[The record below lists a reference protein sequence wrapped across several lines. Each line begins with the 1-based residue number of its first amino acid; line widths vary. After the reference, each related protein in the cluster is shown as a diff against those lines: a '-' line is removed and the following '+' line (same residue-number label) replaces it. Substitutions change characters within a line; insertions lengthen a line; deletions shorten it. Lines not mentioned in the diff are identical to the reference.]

1 MRKDLS
7 LIRRLEKIEKEL
19 GYCQIKLEK
28 EQRLATRVHFLRHY
42 RDQLHSALED
52 YPDEDAGSGGSLCGM
67 GFEEI
72 ALGIVE
78 EDPHL
83 DLKPLLTSFLSI
95 GMRPDILG
103 ELEDLEININDTA
116 EKLAT
121 FRVFHDK
128 IQGLQSE
135 RTTAL
140 SSFDLSGDEPVLA
153 ISDNFEVTETKWNVL
168 TEDLTNLDD
177 ALHNVARAIDYLT
190 SARNFV
196 LTARSHFSVQ
206 DWLKN
211 GYLVDLLK
219 HSTVGR
225 VREMM
230 KFAERNL
237 KRALG
242 ELICLNDEDYDFVG
256 LKDFAPYFAPLL
268 KPLYVRL
275 FDDVFGQKKFHNVLQ
290 LVEERLDHTEKLHRK
305 LQGAREK
312 VFQSQLQH
320 ERDRERLFHLI
331 GDERRKLRLAPS

>member
-28 EQRLATRVHFLRHY
+28 EQRLATRVLFLRHH
-42 RDQLHSALED
+42 RDQLLLALD
-52 YPDEDAGSGGSLCGM
+52 GYPDQDAGSGDNLCGLE
-67 GFEEI
+67 FEEI
-72 ALGIVE
+72 ARGIVE

-83 DLKPLLTSFLSI
+83 DLKPLCDSFLSF
-95 GMRPDILG
+95 GMRPDILA
-103 ELEDLEININDTA
+103 ELEDLELNINDTA

-128 IQGLQSE
+128 VQGLQSE

-168 TEDLTNLDD
+168 TEDLTNFDD
-177 ALHNVARAIDYLT
+177 ALFCVTRAIDYLA
-190 SARNFV
+190 SARTFV
-196 LTARSHFSVQ
+196 LTARSHFPIQ

-225 VREMM
+225 IREMM

-237 KRALG
+237 KSALG
-242 ELICLNDEDYDFVG
+242 ELICLNEEDYDF
-256 LKDFAPYFAPLL
+256 LKPQDFAPYFAPLL
-268 KPLYVRL
+268 KPLYLRL

-290 LVEERLDHTEKLHRK
+290 LVEERLDYTEKLQRR
-305 LQGAREK
+305 LQVSRQE
-312 VFQSQLQH
+312 VFESQLQH

>member
-28 EQRLATRVHFLRHY
+28 EQRLATRVHFLRVH
-42 RDQLHSALED
+42 RDQLIAVLD
-52 YPDEDAGSGGSLCGM
+52 QYPEQDSGPGDGLCGM
-67 GFEEI
+67 RFSEMALAI
-72 ALGIVE
+72 AE
-78 EDPHL
+78 EDQTL
-83 DLKPLLTSFLSI
+83 DLDPFRYSFLAI
-95 GMRPDILG
+95 GMRPEILG
-103 ELEDLEININDTA
+103 ELEDLELNIKDTA
-116 EKLAT
+116 DKLAT

-135 RTTAL
+135 RVSAL
-140 SSFDLSGDEPVLA
+140 GSFDLSGDEPVLA
-153 ISDNFEVTETKWNVL
+153 ISDNFEETETRWNVL

-177 ALHNVARAIDYLT
+177 ALFCVSRATDYLA

-196 LTARSHFSVQ
+196 LSARSHFSVQ
-206 DWLKN
+206 DWLDN

-225 VREMM
+225 IREMM

-237 KRALG
+237 KIALG
-242 ELICLNDEDYDFVG
+242 ELICLNEDDYKFLNPQD
-256 LKDFAPYFAPLL
+256 FAPLL
-268 KPLYVRL
+268 LPFYNRL
-275 FDDVFGQKKFHNVLQ
+275 FDDVFRQNKFQNVLQ
-290 LVEERLDHTEKLHRK
+290 LVEERLDRTERLHRMLK
-305 LQGAREK
+305 TAREE

-320 ERDRERLFHLI
+320 EQDRERLFHLI

>member
-28 EQRLATRVHFLRHY
+28 EQRLSTRVHFLRHY
-42 RDQLHSALED
+42 RDQLLSALD
-52 YPDEDAGSGGSLCGM
+52 GYPDQDAGSGDQLCGI
-67 GFEEI
+67 GFAQI

-83 DLKPLLTSFLSI
+83 DLKPLRDSFLSF

-103 ELEDLEININDTA
+103 ELEDLELNISDTA

-128 IQGLQSE
+128 VQGLQSE

-168 TEDLTNLDD
+168 TEDLTNFDD
-177 ALHNVARAIDYLT
+177 ALFCVTRAIDYLA

-196 LTARSHFSVQ
+196 LTARSHFPIQ

-225 VREMM
+225 IREMM

-237 KRALG
+237 KSALG
-242 ELICLNDEDYDFVG
+242 ELICLNEEDYDF
-256 LKDFAPYFAPLL
+256 LKPQDFAPYFAPLL
-268 KPLYVRL
+268 KPLYLRL

-290 LVEERLDHTEKLHRK
+290 LVEERLDYTEKLQRR
-305 LQGAREK
+305 LQVSRQE
-312 VFQSQLQH
+312 VFESQLQH

>member
-28 EQRLATRVHFLRHY
+28 EQRLATRVHFLRVY
-42 RDQLHSALED
+42 RDQLHEVLD
-52 YPDEDAGSGGSLCGM
+52 VYPEQDSGAGDHLCGVS
-67 GFEEI
+67 FQEI
-72 ALGIVE
+72 ALSIAE
-78 EDPHL
+78 EDHKL
-83 DLKPLLTSFLSI
+83 DLEPLLSSFLSL
-95 GMRPDILG
+95 GMRPEILV
-103 ELEDLEININDTA
+103 ELEDLELNINDTS

-153 ISDNFEVTETKWNVL
+153 ISDNFEATENKWNIL

-177 ALHNVARAIDYLT
+177 ALFCVSRANDYLS

-206 DWLKN
+206 DWLEG

-225 VREMM
+225 IREMM

-237 KRALG
+237 KIAIG
-242 ELICLNDEDYDFVG
+242 ELICLNEEDYDF
-256 LKDFAPYFAPLL
+256 LDPQDFAPLL
-268 KPLYVRL
+268 LPFYHRL
-275 FDDVFGQKKFHNVLQ
+275 FDDVFGQKKFQNVLQ
-290 LVEERLDHTEKLHRK
+290 LVEERLDRTERLHRL
-305 LQGAREK
+305 LQSSGEQ
-312 VFQSQLQH
+312 VFESQLQH

-331 GDERRKLRLAPS
+331 GDERRKLRLAPN

>member
-28 EQRLATRVHFLRHY
+28 EQRLATRVHFLRVY
-42 RDQLHSALED
+42 RDQLIEALEI
-52 YPDEDAGSGGSLCGM
+52 YPEQDPGSGDSLGDI
-67 GFEEI
+67 GFQQI
-72 ALGIVE
+72 ATAISE
-78 EDPHL
+78 EDKSL
-83 DLKPLLTSFLSI
+83 DIDSLRSSFLSI
-95 GMRPDILG
+95 GMRPEILV
-103 ELEDLEININDTA
+103 ELEDLELNINDTS

-153 ISDNFEVTETKWNVL
+153 ISDNFEITEAKWNVL

-177 ALHNVARAIDYLT
+177 ALFCVSRANDYLS

-206 DWLKN
+206 EWLQG

-225 VREMM
+225 IREMM

-237 KRALG
+237 KIALG
-242 ELICLNDEDYDFVG
+242 ELICLNEEDYDF
-256 LKDFAPYFAPLL
+256 LDPQDFAPLL
-268 KPLYVRL
+268 LPFYHRL
-275 FDDVFGQKKFHNVLQ
+275 FDDVFGQKKFQNVLQ
-290 LVEERLDHTEKLHRK
+290 LVEERLDRSERLHRL
-305 LQGAREK
+305 LQSSREK
-312 VFQSQLQH
+312 VFESQLQH

-331 GDERRKLRLAPS
+331 GDERRKLRLAPN